1 MPGSTPTCRVTDA
14 RPRPAVTIVS
24 DSENAATRIRSSLE
38 RAIRALEDAGVAD
51 EALADFVVRKRLL
64 GIARAPVMVPRGR
77 VWPLGVLLLSRDGGL
92 HATGKVTRAVPEGYP
107 GYQSPGVEVRRG
119 YRAAAHNGRFVE
131 GDTVNFDTV
140 SIVPEDLGADSSP
153 LFLEGSEARVRWN
166 PTHPGQSRAL
176 DVYLADRVGLL
187 IEPPGDN

>member
-1 MPGSTPTCRVTDA
+1 MTD
-14 RPRPAVTIVS
+14 VS

-38 RAIRALEDAGVAD
+38 RAIRALEAADVAD

-64 GIARAPVMVPRGR
+64 GVARAPIMVPRGR
-77 VWPLGVLLLSRDGGL
+77 VWPLGVLLLARDGGL

-119 YRAAAHNGRFVE
+119 YRAAAHNGKFVE

-140 SIVPEDLGADSSP
+140 AIDLLDLGDGP
-153 LFLEGSEARVRWN
+153 LFVDGGEARVRWN
-166 PTHPGQSRAL
+166 PTHPAQFRPL
-176 DVYLADRVGLL
+176 DAYLDDRVGLL